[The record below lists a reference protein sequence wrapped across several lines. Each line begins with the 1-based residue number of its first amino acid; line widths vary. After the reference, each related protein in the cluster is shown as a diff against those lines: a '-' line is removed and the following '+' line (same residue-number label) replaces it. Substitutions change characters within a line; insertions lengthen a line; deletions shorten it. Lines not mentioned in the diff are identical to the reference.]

1 MMQSMDAGASLL
13 QAGPRPA
20 APFAGLRQWLAGHR
34 ETVAM
39 AGLLAFA
46 APVTFFA
53 GALSVMRAP
62 TAADIGTL
70 GLWWTLYGVQLWALL
85 LVLGYAGHRVRP
97 GAGRLVRASV
107 MLLGAGAAAAWVTL
121 STAGRAAILIDQGVV
136 QSAATMHLHACVF
149 SLTMALL
156 FFAHLRRSR
165 IHEAAAAR
173 LAAAQAAQRD
183 SRRRIVQAR
192 LAAVQARIDPQ
203 LLFGMLDAVRQSYAA
218 DPVRAELLLDELI
231 AFLRAALPRLRS
243 ASSSVPREAQL
254 AGAFARLHA
263 LAGGSGASLALAVA
277 PDAVHARF
285 PPGVLLPLLDDALR
299 CATGP
304 CALAAG
310 RTGDACRLRLEL
322 PARPSPDALARVSAL
337 LQDLYGAAAT
347 VEVDAAGIGAVVK
360 VKVPYELA

>member
-1 MMQSMDAGASLL
+1 MMQAMDTGASLL
-13 QAGPRPA
+13 HAVPA
-20 APFAGLRQWLAGHR
+20 PVAQYVGLRDWLAGHR
-34 ETVAM
+34 ETVTM

-62 TAADIGTL
+62 TAADVGAL
-70 GLWWTLYGVQLWALL
+70 ALWWTLYGAQLWALL
-85 LVLGYAGHRVRP
+85 LVLGYAGRRVRP
-97 GAGRLVRASV
+97 GAGWLVRAPVS
-107 MLLGAGAAAAWVTL
+107 LLGACAAAAWVTL
-121 STAGRAAILIDQGVV
+121 STAGRAAILIEQGVV
-136 QSAATMHLHACVF
+136 QSAATMHLHAGVF

-165 IHEAAAAR
+165 LHEAASAR
-173 LAAAQAAQRD
+173 LVAAQAAQRD

-203 LLFGMLDAVRQSYAA
+203 LLFGMLEAVRQSYAT

-263 LAGGSGASLALAVA
+263 LASGADISLALAVA

-299 CATGP
+299 AAPGP
-304 CALAAG
+304 CALAATRVEDG
-310 RTGDACRLRLEL
+310 CSLRLEL
-322 PARPSPDALARVSAL
+322 PARPSQDALARVNAL
-337 LQDLYGAAAT
+337 LQDVYGAAAT
-347 VEVDAAGIGAVVK
+347 LDIDAAGAAAVVT
-360 VKVPYELA
+360 VRVPYELA

>member
-1 MMQSMDAGASLL
+1 MHAMDAGASLL
-13 QAGPRPA
+13 QTGSRPA
-20 APFAGLRQWLAGHR
+20 APFADWRHWLASHR

-46 APVTFFA
+46 APVTFFT

-62 TAADIGTL
+62 AAADIGAL
-70 GLWWTLYGVQLWALL
+70 ALWWALYGAQLWALL
-85 LVLGYAGHRVRP
+85 LALGYAGRRVP
-97 GAGRLVRASV
+97 HEAGWLVRGAIS
-107 MLLGAGAAAAWVTL
+107 LSGAGAAAAWVTF
-121 STAGRAAILIDQGVV
+121 STAGRASILVDQGVV
-136 QSAATMHLHACVF
+136 QSAATMHLHAFVL

-156 FFAHLRRSR
+156 FFAHLRRTR

-243 ASSSVPREAQL
+243 ASSSIPREAQL

-263 LAGGSGASLALAVA
+263 LASGSGASMALDVA
-277 PDAVHARF
+277 ADAVHARF

-299 CATGP
+299 SAAGP

-310 RTGDACRLRLEL
+310 RAGDACRLRLEL
-322 PARPSPDALARVSAL
+322 PARPSPAALAQVAAL
-337 LQDLYGAAAT
+337 LHEVYGAAASMD
-347 VEVDAAGIGAVVK
+347 VDAAGTAAVVT
-360 VKVPYELA
+360 VEVPHELA